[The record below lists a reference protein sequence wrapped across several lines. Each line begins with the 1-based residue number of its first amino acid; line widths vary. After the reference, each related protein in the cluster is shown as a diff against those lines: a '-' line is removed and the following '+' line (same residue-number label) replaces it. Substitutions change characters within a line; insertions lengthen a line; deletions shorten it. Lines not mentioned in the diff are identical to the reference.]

1 MLMGTDPLVQI
12 WDRRLPMGIPAFS
25 KTLFHFYHWPKI
37 EPLKILNISTAK
49 QFGLLVAYN
58 DSNGGNIF
66 QANACC
72 LMVHMI
78 LKKLLIYKDIKW

>member
-1 MLMGTDPLVQI
+1 M
-12 WDRRLPMGIPAFS
+12 
-25 KTLFHFYHWPKI
+25 
-37 EPLKILNISTAK
+37 NITAAN

-72 LMVHMI
+72 LMDHMI
-78 LKKLLIYKDIKW
+78 LKKLLICKDIK